1 MANVII
7 ADDHP
12 FTLIGTKAFVESLGY
27 SVIDLCNNG
36 ISAYNSII
44 SNRPGI
50 ALLDMSMPGMNGIE
64 ILEKLQQQRSVTK
77 VVLLTMHKELSIFT
91 HAQKLGAKG
100 YILKEFA
107 THELKN
113 CLIAIQKGDCWFSP
127 ELSRMLVMD
136 NPKASEDDK
145 ISMLTFT
152 EKKIVELVA
161 AQHTSKEIGS
171 LLFISEK
178 TVETH
183 RRNIIQKL
191 SLPQEKNALLLWA
204 VNNFGTKE

>member
-1 MANVII
+1 MANIII

-12 FTLIGTKAFVESLGY
+12 FTLIGTKTFVESLGY

-44 SNRPGI
+44 ANRPAI
-50 ALLDMSMPGMNGIE
+50 AILDMSMPGMNGIE
-64 ILEKLQQQRSVTK
+64 VLEKLRQQKSITK
-77 VVLLTMHKELSIFT
+77 VVLLTMHNEVSIFT

-100 YILKEFA
+100 YLLKEFA
-107 THELKN
+107 AHELEN
-113 CLIAIQKGDCWFSP
+113 CLTAIQQDECWFSP
-127 ELSRMLVMD
+127 ELSRMLIMD
-136 NPKASEDDK
+136 NPGTSEDDK
-145 ISMLTFT
+145 VSMLTFT
-152 EKKIVELVA
+152 EKKILGLIAE
-161 AQHTSKEIGS
+161 QHTSKEIGS
-171 LLFISEK
+171 ALFISEK

-204 VNNFGTKE
+204 VNNFGRK